1 MVLSRVLS
9 FCFCFF
15 LNFFCF
21 FVSFFGGVWVGFWVL
36 VELFGFEFWVFWFLD
51 FVVWCFNGVGGFG
64 GVLLFFEDWGLGWW
78 VIILLVEVDELVNGK
93 YRNRYVVRFLFV
105 NIGNFNLLNYIFCV

>member
-1 MVLSRVLS
+1 MVLIRVLS

-21 FVSFFGGVWVGFWVL
+21 FVSFFGSVWVGFGVL
-36 VELFGFEFWVFWFLD
+36 VELFGFGFWVFWFLD
-51 FVVWCFNGVGGFG
+51 FVVWCFDGVGGFG
-64 GVLLFFEDWGLGWW
+64 VVLLFFEDWGLGWW
-78 VIILLVEVDELVNGK
+78 VRVLLVEVDELVNVK